1 MSYEQ
6 LDTKAKIKAYTRDI
20 LARLGECKDLQE
32 QHPSEYDYFIEFL
45 FPRHPKYPQKFLD
58 VKSVG
63 IRKNPSYRHLEV
75 YLVYNDGKIDGVSV
89 LKNCASGRQTKD
101 DLTIAMRF
109 SVAPQIKA
117 FRKSAV
123 QKCELCGATTE
134 GIKCGTTTEGIKR
147 GCSLNDLQVDHE
159 NPLFIELKDSFLS
172 ETKLPIPTEF
182 RSKKDNT
189 KTFTEADWA
198 FRASWQDYHRTHA
211 KLRMLCGPCNLGR
224 NKK

>member
-20 LARLGECKDLQE
+20 LARLGECKDIQE
-32 QHPSEYDYFIEFL
+32 QHPTEYDYFTNFL

-58 VKSVG
+58 MKSVG

-89 LKNCASGRQTKD
+89 LKNCASGRQNKD

-109 SVAPQIKA
+109 SVASQIKA

-134 GIKCGTTTEGIKR
+134 DIKR
-147 GCSLNDLQVDHE
+147 GCTLNDLQVDHE
-159 NPLFIELKDSFLS
+159 NPLFIELKNSFLS

-182 RSKKDNT
+182 RRKKDNT
-189 KTFTEADWA
+189 KTFTETDCM
-198 FRASWQDYHRTHA
+198 FRTAWQDYHRTHA
-211 KLRMLCGPCNLGR
+211 KLRMLCGPCNLDR

>member
-1 MSYEQ
+1 MISNKA
-6 LDTKAKIKAYTRDI
+6 DTKAKIKAYTRDI

-32 QHPSEYDYFIEFL
+32 QHPTEYAYFTQFL

-58 VKSVG
+58 MKSVG

-89 LKNCASGRQTKD
+89 LKNCTSGRQNKD
-101 DLTIAMRF
+101 DLTIAMRS
-109 SVAPQIKA
+109 SVAAQIKA

-123 QKCELCGATTE
+123 QTCEICQST
-134 GIKCGTTTEGIKR
+134 
-147 GCSLNDLQVDHE
+147 SDLQVDHE
-159 NPLFIELKDSFLS
+159 NPLFIELKNSFLR

-182 RSKKDNT
+182 HSKKDNT
-189 KTFTEADWA
+189 KTFTEADYA
-198 FRASWQDYHRTHA
+198 FRASWQDYHREHA
-211 KLRMLCGPCNLGR
+211 KLRMLCGHCNLGR